1 MNRPLNWLRSK
12 SISFITTA
20 ACVVVL
26 LSLAVVLTFTTF
38 YSFRSGV
45 NYAVRVMTQELSTQI
60 VYNYENYVEDI
71 INTSVVIQ
79 AEVNYLH
86 SYFDTYVGYDRLSD
100 FFRSIKRMNREVIE
114 ITLYD
119 FTSRIALASSIEQ
132 RRGRLLMPDYI
143 WESAPRWFVDAAANP
158 TLHIFSV
165 PYADD
170 ENEFYSL
177 IVSRLIRMPDGN
189 SGVLNIE
196 ISFRRFIELV
206 DKSNLGAGG
215 HITVIDPIYGIVYTS
230 LDVLPY
236 ESIDVVRQITLGFD
250 MAQIGAHNMAVNV
263 DTLSHTRWRIAVFIN
278 VDMLTEI
285 EQSFLMTALISIGI
299 ILVIG
304 VIVFIW
310 INRIITSPIK
320 QLERVMRTV
329 EKSDYFRMEI
339 VDTFAFKE
347 VNALLLRFNK
357 MMRKISDLMEHVVI
371 EQDARRKSELLALQ
385 NQINPHFLYN
395 TLESITWVIENG
407 KNEEAAKM
415 VTALARLFRLGLMDE
430 SETVPLKNEIEHV
443 RNYLLIQS
451 FRYADSFEYNF
462 DIQPEA
468 LEARTMKLILQPI
481 VENCIYHGLKNNID
495 KGFIEVSAK
504 IRGRYLVLTIS
515 DNGYGMR
522 EEKIKELYESF
533 EDTSIG
539 KGVGLKNVYRRIMM
553 YYGEN
558 AEMLIESELDCG
570 TTITIKEPIL

>member
-1 MNRPLNWLRSK
+1 MDWLRAK
-12 SISFITTA
+12 SISFITIA

-26 LSLAVVLTFTTF
+26 LSLAAVLIFSTF
-38 YSFRSGV
+38 YSFRIGV
-45 NYAVRVMTQELSTQI
+45 NYAVRVQTQELSTQI
-60 VYNYENYVEDI
+60 VYNYENYIEDI

-79 AEVNYLH
+79 AEVDYLH
-86 SYFDTYVGYDRLSD
+86 PYFYSGIGYDRLSD
-100 FFRSIKRMNREVIE
+100 FFRSIKRMNSEVIE

-119 FTSRIALASSIEQ
+119 STSRIALASSIEQ
-132 RRGRLLMPDYI
+132 RRGRWLLHDYV
-143 WESAPRWFVDAAANP
+143 WESAPRWFLEADANP
-158 TLHIFSV
+158 TVHIFSV

-170 ENEFYSL
+170 EYEFYSL
-177 IVSRLIRMPDGN
+177 NVSRHIRMPDGN
-189 SGVLNIE
+189 SGILYIE
-196 ISFRRFIELV
+196 ISFRRFVELV

-215 HITVIDPIYGIVYTS
+215 HIMVIGPDYGIVYTS
-230 LDVLPY
+230 NDVLSL
-236 ESIDVVRQITLGFD
+236 ESIGVVRQITLGSD
-250 MAQIGAHNMAVNV
+250 VAQIGAYNMAVNV

-285 EQSFLMTALISIGI
+285 EQNFLGTAFLSFVI
-299 ILVIG
+299 ILAIG

-310 INRIITSPIK
+310 ISRIITGPIK

-357 MMRKISDLMEHVVI
+357 MMRKISDLMERILV

-395 TLESITWVIENG
+395 TLESIIWVIENG

-415 VTALARLFRLGLMDE
+415 VTALAKLFRLGLMDE
-430 SETVPLKNEIEHV
+430 NETVPLNNEIEHV

-451 FRYADSFEYNF
+451 YRYADSFEYSF

-468 LEARTMKLILQPI
+468 LDAMTMKLILQPI

-495 KGFIEVSAK
+495 KGFIKICAK
-504 IRGRYLVLTIS
+504 ICGEHLVLTVS

-522 EEKIKELYESF
+522 EEKIKALYESF
-533 EDTSIG
+533 LDTSTG

-558 AEMLIESELDCG
+558 AKMLIESELDCG
-570 TTITIKEPIL
+570 TTITIKEPIS

>member
-1 MNRPLNWLRSK
+1 MNGLKIWFRAK

-26 LSLAVVLTFTTF
+26 FALAVLLIFSTF

-45 NYAVRVMTQELSTQI
+45 NYAVRVQTQELSTQI
-60 VYNYENYVEDI
+60 VYNYENYIEDI
-71 INTSVVIQ
+71 INTSVIIQ

-86 SYFDTYVGYDRLSD
+86 SYFYSVYGFDRLSD
-100 FFRSIKRMNREVIE
+100 FFRNIKRINREIME

-119 FTSRIALASSIEQ
+119 YATQIALASSIDKN
-132 RRGRLLMPDYI
+132 RGLRLAPDYL
-143 WESAPRWFVDAAANP
+143 WEGTPRWFLDAVSNP
-158 TLHIFSV
+158 TVHIFSV
-165 PYADD
+165 PYVDD
-170 ENEFYSL
+170 ENELYSL
-177 IVSRLIRMPDGN
+177 NVSRSIRMPDGT
-189 SGVLNIE
+189 SGILNIE
-196 ISFRRFIELV
+196 ISFRRFVELV

-215 HITVIDPIYGIVYTS
+215 HITVIDQNYGIVYTS
-230 LDVLPY
+230 LDMLPD
-236 ESIDVVRQITLGFD
+236 ESIDVVRQIILGTGV
-250 MAQIGAHNMAVNV
+250 AQIGGFVFAANV

-285 EQSFLMTALISIGI
+285 EQNFLRTAFISFGI
-299 ILVIG
+299 ILAIG
-304 VIVFIW
+304 IFVFVW
-310 INRIITSPIK
+310 ISRVITSPIK

-347 VNALLLRFNK
+347 VNALLMRFNK
-357 MMRKISDLMEHVVI
+357 MMQKISELMEHVVI

-395 TLESITWVIENG
+395 TLESITWVIVNR

-415 VTALARLFRLGLMDE
+415 VAALAKLFRLGLMDKN
-430 SETVPLKNEIEHV
+430 ETVLLRNEIEHV
-443 RNYLLIQS
+443 RNYLFIQS
-451 FRYADSFEYNF
+451 FRYTDSFEYNF
-462 DIQPEA
+462 DIQSEA
-468 LEARTMKLILQPI
+468 YEARTMKLILQPI

-495 KGFIEVSAK
+495 KGQIDICAK
-504 IRGRYLVLTIS
+504 IKANQLVITVS

-522 EEKIKELYESF
+522 KEKIEELYESF
-533 EDTSIG
+533 SDTSVS

-558 AEMLIESELDCG
+558 ADMIIESELDYG
-570 TTITIKEPIL
+570 TTITIKEPI